1 MHRPVSRPRSNR
13 LGAAALG
20 LALALLLAPAP
31 ADAQQRTNLLWL
43 EPGRVDL
50 ATLIGLPPAMNSP
63 EQKREFD
70 EVLQITLNRTPE
82 REKAA
87 IHWIEAAPNTLAA
100 ALVKLSD
107 FIRINKPER
116 VWANGAVFD
125 IGILEHAYRSKG
137 LVIPWKYN
145 QVRDSRTI
153 RQEIPMLAERTA
165 TGTYVP
171 VGEPAHHPIT
181 DCKVQINDLWIRG
194 F

>member
-1 MHRPVSRPRSNR
+1 MASETVNNDPVDVMLDIETMALTPDALILSIGAVCFTPRHPHLVFGDTFLMVPSFMGQVLN
-13 LGAAALG
+13 
-20 LALALLLAPAP
+20 
-31 ADAQQRTNLLWL
+31 
-43 EPGRVDL
+43 GRRIDPD
-50 ATLIGLPPAMNSP
+50 T
-63 EQKREFD
+63 QKWWGD
-70 EVLQITLNRTPE
+70 PE
-82 REKAA
+82 REAA
-87 IHWIEAAPNTLAA
+87 AEHWMCPAQPNTLAA
-100 ALVKLSD
+100 VLVKLSD

-153 RQEIPMLAERTA
+153 RQEIPMLAERTV
-165 TGTYVP
+165 TETYVP

-181 DCKVQINDLWIRG
+181 DCKVQIKDLWIRG